1 MATLKRRALSAL
13 MALVLVLGLL
23 PGGVLAYEG
32 ETDGSGTAT
41 ITVVDEAGEPLEG
54 ITVSLYDRDSGDD
67 PWSEEPVDQQTT
79 DEDGQAVF
87 TILQERSYMAHAD
100 GGDGEPTFRL
110 DATETE
116 VSETIKLKASEND
129 GESDP
134 SAAPVSNGNHY
145 NTTVTVR
152 DASFPH
158 SVIEDA
164 QVTVNHWFTGE
175 TYTATT
181 NRRGEAHF
189 NLPGKWTDYTVTVTA
204 DGYEQGTGSVN
215 ACEKT
220 TIYLSRD
227 NSQSGDY
234 TFRDTGSRNVKIY
247 YSVGGQDLQEMTP
260 STSIQVDGSQPVMF
274 FVGATDGSNPVTDF
288 TDASD
293 NQAKEI

>member
-116 VSETIKLKASEND
+116 VSETIKLKAAEND

-134 SAAPVSNGNHY
+134 SAAPVSNGKHY

-152 DASFPH
+152 DARS
-158 SVIEDA
+158 
-164 QVTVNHWFTGE
+164 
-175 TYTATT
+175 
-181 NRRGEAHF
+181 
-189 NLPGKWTDYTVTVTA
+189 L
-204 DGYEQGTGSVN
+204 
-215 ACEKT
+215 
-220 TIYLSRD
+220 
-227 NSQSGDY
+227 
-234 TFRDTGSRNVKIY
+234 
-247 YSVGGQDLQEMTP
+247 
-260 STSIQVDGSQPVMF
+260 
-274 FVGATDGSNPVTDF
+274 
-288 TDASD
+288 
-293 NQAKEI
+293 